1 MPEPRSPIRALVAS
15 FLFIDLVGFSKGTV
29 AEQYAA
35 KSVLSAILRDN
46 LAALQESDYRVKD
59 TGDGA
64 LIIFL
69 SNPEHALYM
78 ALAIT
83 QDFARASSTPGVASK
98 SLRTGLNIGTVKE
111 QMDLEARPNYIGDGI
126 NDAKRIMDF
135 ADPGQIAASRSFY
148 ESVSCLDAMYA
159 RLFSHLGAPDDKH
172 GRAHELYGVTS
183 DPTVLEKLKR
193 DFAVSPAA
201 STSAPAEA
209 ARSTGQATLS
219 GSTFGAA
226 AAVSTA
232 APIAADRAPER
243 TRADVNGPSRWV
255 LVGVVAVALVAGGV
269 FVALK
274 GWHAEP
280 VVGAASSA
288 GTPPSAATALPAA
301 TPSPAAALDGK
312 AAPMQGSVAASSSV
326 PTPTGA
332 LPPATNTSAKPDI
345 AVVGPATKES
355 QDASAPRNPPPIATP
370 PIATPPIA
378 TPPAASAGVSTAG
391 KVPAPAAARQPTM
404 PANGD
409 QGAARCRR
417 IIQKAELGEPLS
429 AEEKKE
435 LANSCR

>member
-183 DPTVLEKLKR
+183 DPAVLEKLKR
-193 DFAVSPAA
+193 DFATSSPE
-201 STSAPAEA
+201 SMSVPVEPP
-209 ARSTGQATLS
+209 RSTGQSKLS
-219 GSTFGAA
+219 GSTAGANSGVA
-226 AAVSTA
+226 TGEPS
-232 APIAADRAPER
+232 AADRAPVR
-243 TRADVNGPSRWV
+243 PRATFLKPSML
-255 LVGVVAVALVAGGV
+255 LVSLGLVVVAVVVASAY
-269 FVALK
+269 VALK
-274 GWHAEP
+274 GWRAEP
-280 VVGAASSA
+280 VTGAASPTVRPSSSGVAPSTGTASPSPGSEGKASPAQGGVAGSAPPPTSA
-288 GTPPSAATALPAA
+288 GPSSAPPTAKPDVATVAPAAKDVQDASATRNPPPVAALPAA
-301 TPSPAAALDGK
+301 T
-312 AAPMQGSVAASSSV
+312 SVGV
-326 PTPTGA
+326 GTPV
-332 LPPATNTSAKPDI
+332 K
-345 AVVGPATKES
+345 V
-355 QDASAPRNPPPIATP
+355 PPPP
-370 PIATPPIA
+370 
-378 TPPAASAGVSTAG
+378 
-391 KVPAPAAARQPTM
+391 AARQPAMSAT
-404 PANGD
+404 GD

>member
-1 MPEPRSPIRALVAS
+1 MSETRSPIRALVAS

-159 RLFSHLGAPDDKH
+159 NLFSHLGAPDDKH

-183 DPTVLEKLKR
+183 DPAVLEKLKR
-193 DFAVSPAA
+193 DFAAFPPE
-201 STSAPAEA
+201 TMSAPAEPP
-209 ARSTGQATLS
+209 RSTAQTTRS
-219 GSTFGAA
+219 RSTAGAA
-226 AAVSTA
+226 SAVATGERV
-232 APIAADRAPER
+232 AADRAPGRPR
-243 TRADVNGPSRWV
+243 TIFSRPSLMASLG
-255 LVGVVAVALVAGGV
+255 LVVVAVVVGSAY
-269 FVALK
+269 VALK
-274 GWHAEP
+274 GGRAEP
-280 VVGAASSA
+280 VAGAVSPAGTPASAGAAPSA
-288 GTPPSAATALPAA
+288 GTASPAPGLEGKASPAQVSVAGSAPVAA
-301 TPSPAAALDGK
+301 PTGPSPAVPSAQPDVATVAPAAKD
-312 AAPMQGSVAASSSV
+312 V
-326 PTPTGA
+326 
-332 LPPATNTSAKPDI
+332 
-345 AVVGPATKES
+345 
-355 QDASAPRNPPPIATP
+355 QDASAPRNPPPVTALPAT
-370 PIATPPIA
+370 T
-378 TPPAASAGVSTAG
+378 SAGVGTPV
-391 KVPAPAAARQPTM
+391 KVPAPPAARQPTM
-404 PANGD
+404 SAGD